1 MGMGMQ
7 TKNIVVVGGSHG
19 IGRGIVERC
28 AAQGAKLWVFSR
40 TPGEFHLEGQAP
52 SNVTQV
58 RVDVTQ
64 DVIQAH
70 DLPETIDGFVY
81 TPGSIHLGTL
91 RSLDVSQLREDF
103 ELNVVG
109 AVRSFQAV
117 LPGLRAASAASVLFF
132 STVAVT
138 QGLPMH
144 SSVAAAKGALE
155 ALVRTWAAELSPS
168 IRVNA
173 IAPALTDT
181 PLAAK
186 LLSSEAK
193 RQAMD
198 AKYPLG
204 RVGQVA
210 DMAAMAE
217 FLLSDLSSWITGQ
230 VLHVDGGLSTL
241 RK

>member
-1 MGMGMQ
+1 MRS
-7 TKNIVVVGGSHG
+7 KNIVVVGGSHG

-40 TPGEFHLEGQAP
+40 TPGELSLEGLASP
-52 SNVTQV
+52 PVTYV
-58 RVDVTQ
+58 PLDVTQ
-64 DVIQAH
+64 DLIEPQF
-70 DLPETIDGFVY
+70 LPETIDGFVY

-91 RSLDVSQLREDF
+91 RSLDLSQLREDF

-117 LPGLRAASAASVLFF
+117 LPGLRASSAASALFF

-144 SSVAAAKGALE
+144 SSVAAAKGAVE
-155 ALVRTWAAELSPS
+155 ALVRTWAAELSPA

-186 LLSSEAK
+186 LLSTEAK

-204 RVGQVA
+204 RVGQVG
-210 DMAAMAE
+210 DIAAMAE

-230 VLHVDGGLSTL
+230 ILHVDGGLSTL